1 MDNRLLFLV
10 NIESI
15 WCKKKCGVCE
25 SRHFLLELL
34 VFTVRDLSNF
44 SAKVNLQCNV
54 CSVHF

>member
-25 SRHFLLELL
+25 SRHFY
-34 VFTVRDLSNF
+34 
-44 SAKVNLQCNV
+44 
-54 CSVHF
+54 